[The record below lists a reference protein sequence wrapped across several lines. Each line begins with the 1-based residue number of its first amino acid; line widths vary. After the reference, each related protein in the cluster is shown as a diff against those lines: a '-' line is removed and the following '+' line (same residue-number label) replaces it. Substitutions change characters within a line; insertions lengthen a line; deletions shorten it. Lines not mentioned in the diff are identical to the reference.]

1 MFIDC
6 PSIGCLASSLIG
18 ECSDGWRIFKTSA
31 PTLLKTSSSQ
41 TQVVERWEGKSM
53 LVHTSSIIWEVW
65 FATWQ
70 SVAVCGSQPGR
81 GHFVCQLLFYGCR
94 GVCRA
99 GPARWVGSN
108 HGLKIVYGCLV
119 GEICSS
125 SLFAQEFRSRGVHC
139 APLCSV
145 GFKTGAGSKKAE
157 EVGGWSHLPCSK
169 NHSTITAAQIFTPS
183 SLVAKIWT

>member
-1 MFIDC
+1 
-6 PSIGCLASSLIG
+6 
-18 ECSDGWRIFKTSA
+18 
-31 PTLLKTSSSQ
+31 
-41 TQVVERWEGKSM
+41 M

-65 FATWQ
+65 SATWQ
-70 SVAVCGSQPGR
+70 SVVQCGSQPGR

-125 SLFAQEFRSRGVHC
+125 SLFAQEFRSRGVQC
-139 APLCSV
+139 AVWASKRGLAAKRRRKWVGGAICPAQKITPPSLLFKLSHHLLLLHKSGPDLERCSMSRLM
-145 GFKTGAGSKKAE
+145 GRGKAE
-157 EVGGWSHLPCSK
+157 FATSCPNIC
-169 NHSTITAAQIFTPS
+169 I
-183 SLVAKIWT
+183 

>member
-41 TQVVERWEGKSM
+41 TQVVEGWEGKSM

-65 FATWQ
+65 SATWQ
-70 SVAVCGSQPGR
+70 SVVQCGSQPGR

-139 APLCSV
+139 ALCSV
-145 GFKTGAGSKKAE
+145 GFKTGAGAQKGRGS
-157 EVGGWSHLPCSK
+157 GWSHLLCSK
-169 NHSTITAAQIFTPS
+169 NHFTIAAVQICTPS
-183 SLVAKIWT
+183 SLVAQIWT

>member
-1 MFIDC
+1 MSK
-6 PSIGCLASSLIG
+6 PKTRLSRGGRVKVCLCTAAQSS
-18 ECSDGWRIFKTSA
+18 EK
-31 PTLLKTSSSQ
+31 
-41 TQVVERWEGKSM
+41 
-53 LVHTSSIIWEVW
+53 
-65 FATWQ
+65 
-70 SVAVCGSQPGR
+70 CGPQDGR

-139 APLCSV
+139 AVWASKRGL
-145 GFKTGAGSKKAE
+145 ARKKAE

-169 NHSTITAAQIFTPS
+169 NHFTIAAVQICTPS
-183 SLVAKIWT
+183 SLVAQIWT